1 MDPKSL
7 IMEWKSFFYFTQG
20 ERRGLTLLTL
30 LIVGGWILWTMTEPP
45 TISEVVVPT
54 EVPDSVEIVVDTGSR
69 PVPLNRL
76 DTSKPLRS
84 TIVSSM
90 VRDGHAIRSRIAQ
103 QRPSY
108 PRVEKY
114 PAGTVVELNGAD
126 SLQLKKIPGI
136 GSTFA
141 RRIVKYRDLLG
152 GYASVDQLGEVYG
165 IDAERLEAL
174 RPWFR
179 VDTAQLHRL
188 SVNQA
193 TLRELVRHPYLSYE
207 QAQVIVRLVQ
217 QKGRLQGWENLQLLE
232 EFTES
237 DQIRL
242 LPYLSFE

>member
-1 MDPKSL
+1 MG
-7 IMEWKSFFYFTQG
+7 WKSFFYFTKG
-20 ERRGLTLLTL
+20 ERRGLTLLSL

-45 TISEVVVPT
+45 TVSEAVATT
-54 EVPDSVEIVVDTGSR
+54 EVPDSVAIVADTLSR
-69 PVPLNRL
+69 PVQRNRSE
-76 DTSKPLRS
+76 TSKPLRS

-90 VRDGHAIRSRIAQ
+90 VRDGEAIRARIAQ
-103 QRPSY
+103 QRPTY
-108 PRVEKY
+108 PRAEKY

-174 RPWFR
+174 RSWFR

-193 TLRELVRHPYLSYE
+193 TLRELVRHPYLTYE
-207 QAQVIVRLVQ
+207 QARAIVRLVQ
-217 QKGRLQGWENLQLLE
+217 QKGKLQGWENLQLLE

>member
-1 MDPKSL
+1 MG
-7 IMEWKSFFYFTQG
+7 WKSFFYFTKG
-20 ERRGLTLLTL
+20 ERRGLTLLSL

-45 TISEVVVPT
+45 TVSEAVATT
-54 EVPDSVEIVVDTGSR
+54 EVPDSVAIVADTLFR
-69 PVPLNRL
+69 PVPLNRSE
-76 DTSKPLRS
+76 TSKPLRS

-90 VRDGHAIRSRIAQ
+90 VRDGEAIRARIAQ
-103 QRPSY
+103 QRPTY
-108 PRVEKY
+108 PRAEKY

-174 RPWFR
+174 RSWFR
-179 VDTAQLHRL
+179 VDTTLLHRL
-188 SVNQA
+188 PIHQA
-193 TLRELVRHPYLSYE
+193 TIRELVRHPYLTYE
-207 QAQVIVRLVQ
+207 QAKAIVRLVQ